1 MLDKSFKEICDGIK
15 KDVKDTQLEI
25 MINANT
31 NLVNLYYR
39 IGKALEENS
48 KWGNKFIDN
57 VAFELKNTFPTLKGF
72 SVRNL
77 KYMKAFY
84 NEYKDGSEFVQLVAQ
99 LPWKHNITLMQKVK
113 DKNIR
118 KWYMEKCLEEGW
130 SNDILVYQIDT
141 DLYKRQVENV
151 RHNNF
156 NLTLKENSDLA
167 NNLMKEPYVFD
178 LIELTEDYKER
189 ELENKMIERLKNVLL
204 ELGSGF
210 SFVGNQY
217 KITVGDEDFYIDL
230 LFYHIKLK
238 CYIAVELKVGKFK
251 PEFGSKMGFYLTAL
265 DEQVKDDNDNPSIGI
280 ILCSSKSNKIV
291 DYTLKYINKPVGVS
305 EYKIF
310 NELPNNLLKDFPTE
324 DELNMYMDID
334 EE

>member
-25 MINANT
+25 MVNANT

-39 IGKALEENS
+39 IGKALEGNS

-57 VAFELKNTFPTLKGF
+57 VAIELKNTFPNLKGF
-72 SVRNL
+72 SIRNL

-113 DKNIR
+113 DKTIS

-141 DLYKRQVENV
+141 DLYKRQIENAK
-151 RHNNF
+151 HNNF

-167 NNLMKEPYVFD
+167 NNIMKEPYVFD
-178 LIELTEDYKER
+178 LIELTENYKER

-217 KITVGDEDFYIDL
+217 KITVDDEDFYIDL

-280 ILCSSKSNKIV
+280 ILCSSNSNKIV